1 MLLCTLEIQETL
13 KQFISEELLNTR
25 DTIDGDDNLLIDG
38 MVDSIG
44 MLRLV
49 AFIEESYNLKV
60 PYEDLTIENFGTVT
74 VITGYLQRRQVSKN

>member
-1 MLLCTLEIQETL
+1 MYLEIQETL

-74 VITGYLQRRQVSKN
+74 VIADYLQRRQVSKN

>member
-1 MLLCTLEIQETL
+1 MDIQETL
-13 KQFISEELLNTR
+13 KQFISEELLNICK
-25 DTIDGDDNLLIDG
+25 TIDSDDNLLIDG

-49 AFIEESYNLKV
+49 AFIEDIYNLKV

-74 VITGYLQRRQVSKN
+74 VIADYLQKRQVPQN